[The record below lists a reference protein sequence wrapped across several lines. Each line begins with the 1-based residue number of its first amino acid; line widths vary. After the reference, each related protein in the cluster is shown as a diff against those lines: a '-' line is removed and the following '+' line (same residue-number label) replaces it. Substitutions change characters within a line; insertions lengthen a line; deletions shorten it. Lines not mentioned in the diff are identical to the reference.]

1 MKFKNI
7 LNNFKFILKEIKS
20 SSFFPKSNLFSNG
33 KWEGFEEK
41 KCCFVIVKV
50 DDICNCSDL
59 FDSIRDEYVMSY
71 NVKWIDDERL
81 Y

>member
-1 MKFKNI
+1 MGGLWRKK
-7 LNNFKFILKEIKS
+7 
-20 SSFFPKSNLFSNG
+20 
-33 KWEGFEEK
+33 K

-50 DDICNCSDL
+50 DDIYNCSDL

-71 NVKWIDDERL
+71 KVKWIGDEKL